1 MLTRKEDNAMTT
13 FTPSWAPNPERM
25 GVGFLSETLPVI
37 MQLSA
42 FVFAVTS
49 MLATGLKPAV
59 RQTVAPP
66 LVAVLSTVE
75 ARSIDKRR

>member
-1 MLTRKEDNAMTT
+1 M
-13 FTPSWAPNPERM
+13 
-25 GVGFLSETLPVI
+25 SETLQVV

-66 LVAVLSTVE
+66 VVVVLSTVE
-75 ARSIDKRR
+75 ARSINRRR